1 MFRFEERLEGKFE
14 QECVEEN
21 CSSEELFEVF
31 DDQDIYKVS
40 WARYNQ
46 CKDVISKGLFQNWL
60 PQVKDSDF

>member
-46 CKDVISKGLFQNWL
+46 CKDVISKGIFKN
-60 PQVKDSDF
+60 